1 MDLTELLEDEGI
13 EYWTSGKNVARN
25 CVNIQCPYCDD
36 NSNHLGINYINLRVS
51 CWRCGRHNITR
62 LLTDL
67 FDYPYPR
74 AKQIVQSLGADSTP
88 PLNVETSSVPPR
100 GGNSTVLMPQESTIH
115 FPKIH
120 TEYLRSRGFPPRR
133 TIRKYKL
140 RAVYNLGEYKFRV
153 VIPVY
158 MRRRLVSFTA
168 RDITG
173 QQDPPYKMAS
183 EYESIVARNQLV
195 YNIDSIPIGGDAM
208 LVEGPMDVMK
218 LGDGAVCF
226 FGVKHN
232 IGQIVQLKRKK
243 IRNLFI
249 IFDNDGPGRNA
260 AKLIAPIIAPVIKR
274 RLEVV
279 TLHRVPDPGALPVED
294 AMSLKLDLGFSI

>member
-1 MDLTELLEDEGI
+1 MDIIELLEDEGI
-13 EYWTSGKNVARN
+13 QYWTSGKNVAKGH
-25 CVNIQCPYCDD
+25 VNVQCPYCDD
-36 NSNHLGINYINLRVS
+36 ASNHLGINFRNLKVR
-51 CWRCGRHNITR
+51 CWRCGPHNITR

-67 FDYPYPR
+67 FNYDYHR
-74 AKQIVQSLGADSTP
+74 AKQVVQSLGADGMP

-100 GGNSTVLMPQESTIH
+100 GGNSTVLLPQESTTH

-120 TEYLRSRGFPPRR
+120 LEYLRSRGFPPRR
-133 TIRKYKL
+133 TIRKHKL
-140 RAVYNLGEYKFRV
+140 RAVYNLGNYKFRI

-158 MRRRLVSFTA
+158 MNRRLVSFTA

-173 QQDPPYKMAS
+173 YQEPPYKMAS
-183 EYESIVARNQLV
+183 EYESIVARTHLV
-195 YNIDSIPIGGDAM
+195 YNIDSVPTGGDAM

-226 FGVKHN
+226 FGIKHN
-232 IGQIVQLKRKK
+232 IGQILEIKRKQ

-249 IFDNDGPGRNA
+249 IFDNDAAGRNA
-260 AKLIAPIIAPVIKR
+260 AKLLAPILAPIIKR

-279 TLHRVPDPGALPVED
+279 TLHKIPDPGAMPVED